1 MHESW
6 VANFGIGEVMIQL
19 FSLSDSERLAE
30 VRVMQS
36 VADWPRAMLPL
47 WPLPTMPYNWP
58 PELVIGDPGFDFLS
72 VDGINQARPATTPHN
87 STQFARR

>member
-36 VADWPRAMLPL
+36 VADWPEPCFRSGPSRRCL
-47 WPLPTMPYNWP
+47 TT
-58 PELVIGDPGFDFLS
+58 G
-72 VDGINQARPATTPHN
+72 RPSWSSATQV
-87 STQFARR
+87 SSF